1 MIFSRFDASVLVSN
15 LFLLLYVAD
24 TFSHVIGFCPD
35 CFHYR
40 FYVTLV
46 FQSSCLHHGSVRVS
60 KAFLC
65 SRSKE
70 TPHIFLSYFH
80 GVSFML
86 DPSLVENL
94 LSCVCETNLIFS
106 KPATK
111 LSECFSAG
119 VDDPHLPYANLKA
132 SPAFFPV
139 SSGLSRNVLKF
150 SSISC

>member
-1 MIFSRFDASVLVSN
+1 MFPLQILCDAGFSVFMFASWLS
-15 LFLLLYVAD
+15 
-24 TFSHVIGFCPD
+24 
-35 CFHYR
+35 
-40 FYVTLV
+40 
-46 FQSSCLHHGSVRVS
+46 QSEQSLS
-60 KAFLC
+60 LC

-70 TPHIFLSYFH
+70 TPHVFLSYFH
-80 GVSFML
+80 GVSFTL

-139 SSGLSRNVLKF
+139 YSGLQKCFKVFLNFVLNLLLNILASLLLF
-150 SSISC
+150 QCSYFALLN